1 MGKYKI
7 IYSTVEKK
15 KDAKRI
21 AKILIKERI
30 AACVNI
36 FKINSIYRWKGKS
49 IEGEEYALI
58 IKTKNSLVNKVMK
71 RIKELHPYEIPC
83 IICFNIE
90 KGYDKFLNWIDKELA
105 LEKITL
111 NNK

>member
-36 FKINSIYRWKGKS
+36 FKINSIYRWKGKI
-49 IEGEEYALI
+49 IESEEYALI